1 MNYQEER
8 MKDLIGSLPQNRNVE
23 WDSVAPVIDFEF
35 SRNAD
40 PVRARRKNIKRAV
53 KTPKPVRRSIGFF
66 GYKHNKPYQCVV
78 TGVDCRNQDYGD
90 LRKEF
95 LTDEFGRPAKFTP
108 WTGVVPGKGRPMNG
122 TYCLR
127 HFNCSNFSA
136 SGWSRKSARTS
147 VASSA
152 KCSARVFRLS
162 PSRSRKRSPR
172 RLWRPSG
179 LTLSSKPRKT
189 AFLL

>member
-53 KTPKPVRRSIGFF
+53 KTLKPVRRSIGFF

-108 WTGVVPGKGRPMNG
+108 WTGVVPGKGRPTTFRRPGNSKR
-122 TYCLR
+122 T
-127 HFNCSNFSA
+127 
-136 SGWSRKSARTS
+136 AR
-147 VASSA
+147 
-152 KCSARVFRLS
+152 
-162 PSRSRKRSPR
+162 PSRSSKPISRGPRSPKR
-172 RLWRPSG
+172 ISWRQEAQNGFPG
-179 LTLSSKPRKT
+179 DQEAHHGFPATK
-189 AFLL
+189 